1 MPLLASETLAKIGEV
16 QSERVRVLPK
26 KLADNPLRTLA
37 LDAYQSRNAALDVLF
52 YDVASIT
59 KEETHHLAVSI
70 VHEGDILLVPPT
82 GEGSLSIFRSVEDF
96 LGQGPASAALAVAGV
111 GSSSLGAAAFA
122 RNVADALGR
131 PVAAVVSGYGLA
143 DVLTEA
149 LGGFFFF
156 GGLNSLRHLFES
168 LDTASLALSRSFLN
182 SGEATLERSEGLH
195 WVRTSEDTRTVLAL
209 LKDPRFAPDLLIG
222 HSKGNLVISEALY
235 ALVSEASG
243 RAASLAAA
251 SRIVTV
257 SAKIGMPEPFY
268 DVFDIMG
275 QYDLFGLFNSRLD
288 LETDYVV
295 PQAWH
300 STNPDF
306 AWPGL
311 GRGIHVAPTLKT
323 VLAMTKSAG
332 RSGTPALHG
341 TAAAVLDLPQRFTAA
356 LHRPAF
362 DGSQLSA

>member
-1 MPLLASETLAKIGEV
+1 MPLLASESLAKLAEV
-16 QSERVRVLPK
+16 QSERARVLPK
-26 KLADNPLRTLA
+26 KFADNPLRTLA
-37 LDAYQSRNAALDVLF
+37 LNTYQSRNAALDVLF
-52 YDVASIT
+52 YDVTSVT
-59 KEETHHLAVSI
+59 KQETHHLAASI

-82 GEGSLSIFRSVEDF
+82 GAGALSIFRSVEDF
-96 LGQGPASAALAVAGV
+96 LAQGPTAAALAVAGV

-122 RNVADALGR
+122 RNVADALGA

-156 GGLNSLRHLFES
+156 GGLNSLRHVFES
-168 LDTASLALSRSFLN
+168 LDTASQTLSRSLLH
-182 SGEATLERSEGLH
+182 SGETRLEQSEGLR

-209 LKDPRFAPDLLIG
+209 LRDERFAPDLLIG

-235 ALVSEASG
+235 ALVSEAEG
-243 RAASLAAA
+243 RAATLAAE

-257 SAKIGMPEPFY
+257 SAKIGMPTPFY

-295 PQAWH
+295 PHAWH

-311 GRGIHVAPTLKT
+311 GTGIHVTPTLKT
-323 VLAMTKSAG
+323 VLAMPKPAG
-332 RSGTPALHG
+332 RSGLPALHG
-341 TAAAVLDLPQRFTAA
+341 PAATVLDLPQRFTAA
-356 LHRPAF
+356 LNQPAA
-362 DGSQLSA
+362 GPSRVLA

>member
-1 MPLLASETLAKIGEV
+1 MPLLASATLAKLGEV
-16 QSERVRVLPK
+16 QSERARALPK

-37 LDAYQSRNAALDVLF
+37 LNAYQSRNTALDALF
-52 YDVASIT
+52 YDVPSIT
-59 KEETHHLAVSI
+59 REETHHLATSN
-70 VHEGDILLVPPT
+70 VHEGDILLVPPK
-82 GEGSLSIFRSVEDF
+82 GEGSLSIFRSAEDF
-96 LGQGPASAALAVAGV
+96 LGQGPQAAALAVAGV

-156 GGLNSLRHLFES
+156 GGLNSLRHVFES
-168 LDTASLALSRSFLN
+168 LDTASLALSRAFLT
-182 SGEATLERSEGLH
+182 SGEASLERSEGLR

-209 LKDPRFAPDLLIG
+209 LKDERFAPDLLIG

-235 ALVSEASG
+235 ALVSEAGG
-243 RAASLAAA
+243 RAAPLAAA

-268 DVFDIMG
+268 EVFDIMG

-295 PQAWH
+295 PHAWH

-306 AWPGL
+306 FWPGL
-311 GRGIHVAPTLKT
+311 GTGLHVTPTLKT
-323 VLAMTKSAG
+323 VLAMPKPAG
-332 RSGTPALHG
+332 RSSAPALHG
-341 TAAAVLDLPQRFTAA
+341 SAAAVLDLPQRFTAA
-356 LHRPAF
+356 LHHPP
-362 DGSQLSA
+362 SASSPLV

>member
-1 MPLLASETLAKIGEV
+1 MPLLAGETLAKLGEV
-16 QSERVRVLPK
+16 QRERARVLPK

-37 LDAYQSRNAALDVLF
+37 LNAYQGRNAALDVLF
-52 YDVASIT
+52 YDVAGVT
-59 KEETHHLAVSI
+59 QEETRALATSI
-70 VHEGDILLVPPT
+70 VREGDILLVPPT
-82 GEGSLSIFRSVEDF
+82 GAGALSVFRSVDALLE
-96 LGQGPASAALAVAGV
+96 QGPATAALAVAGV

-122 RNVADALGR
+122 RNVADALGQ

-156 GGLNSLRHLFES
+156 GGLNSLRHVFES
-168 LDTASLALSRSFLN
+168 LDTASQALSRSFLH
-182 SGEATLERSEGLH
+182 SQAGLERSEGLH

-209 LKDPRFAPDLLIG
+209 LKDERFAPDLLIG
-222 HSKGNLVISEALY
+222 HSKGNLVISESLY
-235 ALVSEASG
+235 ALVSETG
-243 RAASLAAA
+243 ERAAALAAA

-295 PQAWH
+295 PHAWH
-300 STNPDF
+300 STNPEF

-311 GRGIHVAPTLKT
+311 GTGIPVTPTLKT
-323 VLAMTKSAG
+323 VLAMPKPAG
-332 RSGTPALHG
+332 RSEAPALHG
-341 TAAAVLDLPQRFTAA
+341 PAAAVLDLPQRFTAA
-356 LHRPAF
+356 LHRPAT
-362 DGSQLSA
+362 SPSPLLV